1 MTLAK
6 DLIDLLPLGE
16 QAVHELLDDAAIQ
29 KARLRTSGPDQEFA
43 GRTAALYFEKPSL
56 RTRVT
61 FEVGMNQKGGYALQL
76 DAGSIGIGKRESL
89 ADVARNLER
98 WLDVLVCRTFSHT
111 LVTELARLANI
122 PVVNALT
129 DVSHPCQALAFGLT
143 AREHK
148 GDLKGQTLVFVG
160 DGNNVARSLAELA
173 ALAGMH
179 FVLAC
184 PQGFELPADFC
195 ATVSPEFARRNT
207 RFETIHDPLR
217 AVKGADFL
225 YGDVWVSM
233 GQEAQKDAKSSH
245 FLPFQINDDLLSA
258 AGEQA
263 LVTHCLPAHRGEEIT
278 DSVMDG
284 KKTVCFDEAE
294 NRLHAQKAV
303 LRRLFKATG
312 RI

>member
-1 MTLAK
+1 MTLTK

-16 QAVHELLDDAAIQ
+16 QAVHELLDDAAVQ
-29 KARLRTSGPDQEFA
+29 KNRLNTSGPDTEFA
-43 GRTAALYFEKPSL
+43 GRTMALYFEKPSL

-61 FEVGMNQKGGYALQL
+61 FEVGMNQKGGSALML
-76 DAGSIGIGKRESL
+76 DAGTIGIGKRESL

-111 LVTELARLANI
+111 LVSELARLARI

-148 GDLKGQTLVFVG
+148 GPLKGQTLVFVG

-173 ALAGMH
+173 ALTGMH

-184 PQGFELPADFC
+184 PEGFELPSEFC
-195 ATVSPEFARRNT
+195 AQIAPEFAHRGT
-207 RFETIHDPLR
+207 RFETSHDAHA

-233 GQEAQKDAKSSH
+233 GQESQKDSKTGH
-245 FLPFQINDDLLSA
+245 FVPFQINDALLDSA
-258 AGEQA
+258 GSQA

-278 DSVMDG
+278 DAVMDSE
-284 KKTVCFDEAE
+284 KAVCFDEAE

-303 LRRLFKATG
+303 IRRLFQATG

>member
-1 MTLAK
+1 MTPIH
-6 DLIDLLPLGE
+6 DLIDLFPLGE
-16 QAVHELLDDAAIQ
+16 QVVRELLADAAAQ
-29 KARLRTSGPDQEFA
+29 KSQFRTSGPDREFA

-61 FEVGMNQKGGYALQL
+61 FEIGMNQKGGNALLL
-76 DAGSIGIGKRESL
+76 DSGSIGIGKRESL
-89 ADVARNLER
+89 HDVARNLER
-98 WLDVLVCRTFSHT
+98 WLDVLVCRTFSHD
-111 LVTELARLANI
+111 LVVQLAKFANI
-122 PVVNALT
+122 PVINALT
-129 DVSHPCQALAFGLT
+129 DVSHPCQALAFGQT
-143 AREHK
+143 AMEHR
-148 GDLKGQTLVFVG
+148 GQLDGLKLVFVG

-173 ALAGMH
+173 ALTNMD
-179 FVLAC
+179 FTLAC
-184 PQGFELPADFC
+184 PSGFELPTDF
-195 ATVSPEFARRNT
+195 VQEVQPEFARRGRT
-207 RFETIHDPLR
+207 LAISHDPQE

-233 GQEAQKDAKSSH
+233 GQEGQKDSKQGH
-245 FLPFQINDDLLSA
+245 FLPFQINDALLDA

-303 LRRLFKATG
+303 LRRVLKAAG

>member
-1 MTLAK
+1 MTLPK
-6 DLIDLLPLGE
+6 DLIDILPLGE
-16 QAVHELLDDAAIQ
+16 QAVHELLDDAAAQ
-29 KARLRTSGPDQEFA
+29 KARLKSSGPDTEFA

-61 FEVGMNQKGGYALQL
+61 FEVGMNQKGGNALML
-76 DAGSIGIGKRESL
+76 DAGTIGIGQRESL
-89 ADVARNLER
+89 HDVARNLER
-98 WLDVLVCRTFSHT
+98 WLDVLVCRTFSHK
-111 LVTELARLANI
+111 LVEELARLANI

-148 GDLKGQTLVFVG
+148 GELKDQTLVFVG

-173 ALAGMH
+173 ALTGMN

-184 PQGFELPADFC
+184 PAGFALP
-195 ATVSPEFARRNT
+195 SEFASRIHQEFVRRGT
-207 RFETIHDPLR
+207 RFEQSHDPR
-217 AVKGADFL
+217 TAVKGADFL

-233 GQEAQKDAKSSH
+233 GQESQKDTKTGH
-245 FLPFQINDDLLSA
+245 FLPFQINDELLET
-258 AGEQA
+258 AGSQA

-284 KKTVCFDEAE
+284 PKAVCFDEAE

-303 LRRLFKATG
+303 IRRLFKATG